1 MQIQAAQ
8 TKDIPQIVDLIK
20 VILEEMELPA
30 LHELSNS
37 KLTQLFEKTFA
48 SPEYQ
53 GELANLIVERS

>member
-8 TKDIPQIVDLIK
+8 TKDVPQIVDLIK

-48 SPEYQ
+48 SRNTKVSWPT
-53 GELANLIVERS
+53 